1 MSMRRRLALRSWL
14 LPLWLAAGIGSAMVP
29 AHADVAFVGTTAD
42 SRSASVNEAA
52 GRDDA
57 AQFQALQRYIGD
69 KYRVP
74 LKAVRSVIDA
84 ARDVGQSRQLD
95 PLLLLAVMAIESSFN
110 PKAQSHKGAQGL
122 MQVMTRIHR
131 ARFEPHGGVKTAFK
145 PAVNIDVGAQI
156 LQECI
161 DRRGSVAAGLSC
173 YVGMPGK
180 SSRYG
185 QKVLAEFERLRA
197 VIGTSAPTLLAAT
210 EAPAPPSVLVASA
223 EGAAPV
229 VVVGPDPAEASAE
242 ATPDAAAAPPSST
255 SATALAAAEVAVAE
269 TRVAEAE
276 APAESRVAVAKIE
289 ERTEPQLAA
298 ADTEGQAVAVAA
310 AGPIDGPVI
319 DPGQVIQAP
328 PISRFV
334 EADAPRLARTLLGII
349 DDDPID
355 L

>member
-1 MSMRRRLALRSWL
+1 
-14 LPLWLAAGIGSAMVP
+14 MVP
-29 AHADVAFVGTTAD
+29 AYAEVTVVGTTAD

-57 AQFQALQRYIGD
+57 AQLKALQRYIGD
-69 KYRVP
+69 KYQVP
-74 LKAVRSVIDA
+74 LKAVKSVIEA

-131 ARFEPHGGVKTAFK
+131 ARFEPHGGVKAAFK
-145 PAVNIDVGAQI
+145 PAANIDVGAQI

-197 VIGTSAPTLLAAT
+197 VIGSGAPTLLAAA

-223 EGAAPV
+223 EGAEPV
-229 VVVGPDPAEASAE
+229 VVVGPEAAPGDGASSSAASESDPAVAGAAQA
-242 ATPDAAAAPPSST
+242 ATR
-255 SATALAAAEVAVAE
+255 L
-269 TRVAEAE
+269 AEAE
-276 APAESRVAVAKIE
+276 APGASLTVVAENDAPASTLV
-289 ERTEPQLAA
+289 AA
-298 ADTEGQAVAVAA
+298 ATLDEPPGSGAATEAGEQAVAVAA
-310 AGPIDGPVI
+310 AGPVI
-319 DPGQVIQAP
+319 DPAQVIQAP

>member
-1 MSMRRRLALRSWL
+1 MSMRRRLAIRSWL
-14 LPLWLAAGIGSAMVP
+14 LPLALAAGIGSAMAP
-29 AHADVAFVGTTAD
+29 AHAEVAFVGTTAD

-57 AQFQALQRYIGD
+57 AQLQALQRYIGD
-69 KYRVP
+69 KYQVP

-131 ARFEPHGGVKTAFK
+131 ARFEPHGGVKAAFK
-145 PAVNIDVGAQI
+145 PAANIDVGAQI

-197 VIGTSAPTLLAAT
+197 VIGSEAATLLAAT
-210 EAPAPPSVLVASA
+210 EAPTPPSVLVASA

-229 VVVGPDPAEASAE
+229 MVVGPEASDAPAAAEAAG
-242 ATPDAAAAPPSST
+242 
-255 SATALAAAEVAVAE
+255 ATALAATEAPAAQAPVTVAAVGTPAQAVAD
-269 TRVAEAE
+269 VAEAPPE
-276 APAESRVAVAKIE
+276 SSLTVADAAAPSPESAVA
-289 ERTEPQLAA
+289 LAA
-298 ADTEGQAVAVAA
+298 IE
-310 AGPIDGPVI
+310 GPVI
-319 DPGQVIQAP
+319 DPAQVIQAP

-334 EADAPRLARTLLGII
+334 EADGPRLARTLLGII